1 MFLEMLSGFL
11 KKITDDNKSSATNIK
26 IVGKRL
32 NLLYDICDIISRK
45 TGEKSE

>member
-1 MFLEMLSGFL
+1 MLRCFLQKF
-11 KKITDDNKSSATNIK
+11 TADDKSSTTNIK
-26 IVGKRL
+26 FVGKRL